1 MVSEEVSRGTSN
13 FVSFEKWKS
22 LCVLKRD
29 QSTYSSSKYI
39 SIGEYVFQSS
49 QNQSIYDDPSAII
62 NQFNK
67 YGSLAFSSAS
77 GTCFNLFG
85 MVRGRGDLCQSV

>member
-1 MVSEEVSRGTSN
+1 ME
-13 FVSFEKWKS
+13 S
-22 LCVLKRD
+22 LCVLKKRD

-39 SIGEYVFQSS
+39 SIKYVLQSS
-49 QNQSIYDDPSAII
+49 QNQSIYDDPRAVI

-77 GTCFNLFG
+77 LAPVLIFFG
-85 MVRGRGDLCQSV
+85 MVRGRGRLMPICS